1 VSISSITPRSV
12 APPQGEGTRDFSANA
27 PANPG
32 NEVTTAAAPSIDTA
46 AREGASSHEDT
57 VLKNPTPAQ
66 LAYAVKQVNDAFV
79 QKGQNLYASI
89 EKDKET
95 GINVV
100 KLLDKN
106 TKEVVRQY
114 PTKEMIAIAAAIT
127 QYQESKGQLLDVSA

>member
-1 VSISSITPRSV
+1 VSISSITPRTV
-12 APPQGEGTRDFSANA
+12 ASPQGEGNRDFSANV

-32 NEVTTAAAPSIDTA
+32 NEVTVAAPPLIDTA
-46 AREGASSHEDT
+46 AREGTSSHEDSA
-57 VLKNPTPAQ
+57 LKNPTPAQ
-66 LAYAVKQVNDAFV
+66 VANAVKQVNDAFV

-114 PTKEMIAIAAAIT
+114 PSKEMVAIAAAIT

>member
-1 VSISSITPRSV
+1 MPAIVET
-12 APPQGEGTRDFSANA
+12 APHE
-27 PANPG
+27 
-32 NEVTTAAAPSIDTA
+32 TTAS
-46 AREGASSHEDT
+46 
-57 VLKNPTPAQ
+57 KNPSPAQ
-66 LAYAVKQVNDAFV
+66 VARAVKQVNDAFD
-79 QKGQNLYASI
+79 QKGQNLYAAI

-114 PTKEMIAIAAAIT
+114 PSKEMVAIAAAIT